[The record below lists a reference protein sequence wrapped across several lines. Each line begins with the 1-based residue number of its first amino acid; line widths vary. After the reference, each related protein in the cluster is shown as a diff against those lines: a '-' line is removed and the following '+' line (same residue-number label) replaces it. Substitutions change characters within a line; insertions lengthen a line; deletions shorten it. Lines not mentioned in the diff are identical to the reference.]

1 MLAKTDVLSICMTPS
16 HVITFIL
23 FTMIYKGRDKT
34 GLKHFDSGVWERGVK
49 NSRDDQSYFKIVAKP
64 QTLASSFI
72 TIFPQTIIRNVE
84 WLFCRLFGKCKKSQ
98 HEVMSEFWLHMYLFN
113 DLLEKTGNAYVLNA
127 WICWTMWTW
136 VLTEE
141 VLKTFQFSFAAL
153 KRFQM
158 NTISPCDLV

>member
-1 MLAKTDVLSICMTPS
+1 MCLAYVWLHLMWLHSS
-16 HVITFIL
+16 FLQWFIKVGIKL
-23 FTMIYKGRDKT
+23 IWNTLTQVFERE
-34 GLKHFDSGVWERGVK
+34 GLK
-49 NSRDDQSYFKIVAKP
+49 SRDDQSYFKIVAKP

-84 WLFCRLFGKCKKSQ
+84 WLFCRLFGKCKKSV

>member
-1 MLAKTDVLSICMTPS
+1 
-16 HVITFIL
+16 
-23 FTMIYKGRDKT
+23 MIYKGRDKT

-127 WICWTMWTW
+127 
-136 VLTEE
+136 
-141 VLKTFQFSFAAL
+141 
-153 KRFQM
+153 
-158 NTISPCDLV
+158 